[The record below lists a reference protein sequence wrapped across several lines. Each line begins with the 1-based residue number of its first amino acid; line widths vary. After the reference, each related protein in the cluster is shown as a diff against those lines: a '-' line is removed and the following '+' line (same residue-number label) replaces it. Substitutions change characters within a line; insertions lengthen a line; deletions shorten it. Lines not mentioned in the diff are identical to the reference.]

1 MVRTCQLFFLPLLLL
16 MTTAASQAQDTQQAA
31 EHVRTVLDGVYTEA
45 QAARGHV
52 AYEDYCSGRC
62 HGSDL
67 NGGNPPPLHTA
78 MFLDVWREDYLATL
92 FDFISTRMPKGDG
105 IEEGELPEQDYI
117 DILAYI
123 LAFNKFPAGA
133 RELTL
138 VDMYNTLLVGLNGPE
153 PLPPSAMVRV
163 VGCFDGDPEQWRLTR
178 SSLPARVRVI
188 DETDTEELEKSAHKA
203 LGELAFQ
210 LNNLDQDHED
220 EELVDRLTHKVQVK
234 GVMNGTR
241 DTARIYVLSF
251 ETVGESCG

>member
-1 MVRTCQLFFLPLLLL
+1 MLKLPLPIRVLPLLAMPFAVLAQP
-16 MTTAASQAQDTQQAA
+16 TGQAS

-45 QAARGHV
+45 QAERGHI

-67 NGGNPPPLHTA
+67 NGGNPPPLHTV

-92 FDFISTRMPKGDG
+92 FDFISTRMPKGDRVG
-105 IEEGELPEQDYI
+105 EGELPEQDYL

-123 LAFNKFPAGA
+123 LAFNKFPPGA
-133 RELTL
+133 RELTRA
-138 VDMYNTLLVGLNGPE
+138 DTADTLLVGLNGPE

-163 VGCFDGDPEQWRLTR
+163 VGCFDGSADDWKLAR

-188 DETDTEELEKSAHKA
+188 DETDAAELEKSAHT
-203 LGELAFQ
+203 AFGGMTFK

-220 EELVDRLTHKVQVK
+220 EELADRLSQKVQVK
-234 GVMNGTR
+234 GVMNGQGE
-241 DTARIYVLSF
+241 TARIYVLSF
-251 ETVGESCG
+251 ETVGESCN